1 MTRRRDPDLLGT
13 WGHSAADFETGGGKP
28 RRTGLYAAVAL
39 LVAIAAAAGLYASY
53 ELLVW
58 HVFEE
63 TYAAKFGLDWF
74 GTVFFGGYAFVVPA
88 VFAFVV
94 VYPFPRRSDFFALLR
109 AVNDRRLEYS
119 SLEAGSDGPSAGG
132 ATSRNIWAAWQGVKW
147 VAAYVAAYYLQ
158 GFFFYPN
165 VTETLEF
172 DLHGIG
178 SWAQVPRL
186 FALPLFP
193 ASGSGLVSLVPTME
207 TQYYLLVAAVGSV
220 LLVLAVRFSLR
231 LVTDYLYRK
240 TNAWIIDLLVVGML
254 VGASFWLGAPYW
266 LMNAFTPYVYGFLLT
281 VMFGLAY
288 GVMYFRLS
296 GKGLVP
302 INKRRR
308 TLVRVVAVV
317 VVVLLVANLGSI
329 AFIGVNW
336 NNNWL
341 GYSWTPQVQKQIN
354 VTRWA
359 AGLEGVST
367 SDVAS
372 VPQGNVSQILGLVRQ
387 WDQNASLIRS
397 EAEIGVNY
405 LSIPS
410 SQIVYLNGQQY
421 WVQPTTISYPPGH
434 TDWISEHLIYTH
446 ADRVIV
452 INAHTGS
459 YSSLSQVLGLQT
471 NSSFDNPLIYYGQGS
486 GFNNNVYVNVHGE
499 PAQVGNVTYQGKPDY
514 VLSGAQR
521 SLWFFVRGPTTW
533 GFAFSPPQ
541 NSIEMLVNRDVINR
555 VSQTLVPGLVAD
567 PQTFLVTDGSQLYFA
582 VMVYINYPL
591 QTGFAQA
598 DYLRNF
604 AVVLVN
610 VNDGSMHPYLVNNC
624 SSFLCGFFKQYYP
637 TWNQAPPAWLVP
649 QLRYPEQ
656 LLGTQTAPGQLDADF
671 FYHVDTPQVWRS
683 GSDFYERPSG
693 TYVYYVLV
701 NNGTQVSYVGIQ
713 LAEFSNSPGHNL
725 GGIYVVYGGSDLGK
739 TYLYQVNPSSNST
752 EKLFGPS
759 AALSAVTTNPQIKEQ
774 MTLLNN
780 PTQGNVLPYLIGGQL
795 YYFIPYYVNAGA
807 SANVITKLAF
817 MAVVDASNGVSA
829 YGTSSA
835 VAFANLLGSEN
846 RTAPIVPGTVTI
858 GDVAAD
864 FRSAGYNV
872 SQPSFVNVDV
882 GYLTATISLSNAT
895 APSVLAAVS
904 SFVSEYAVPAHAQ
917 TVYEWTQ
924 GNSTDFGVLT
934 ASGGLSEAYY
944 MQVVG

>member
-1 MTRRRDPDLLGT
+1 MGNWEPSTVDYE
-13 WGHSAADFETGGGKP
+13 ADGGKP
-28 RRTGLYAAVAL
+28 RRTRLYATVAL
-39 LVAIAAAAGLYASY
+39 LAAAAVAAGLYVSY

-58 HVFEE
+58 HVLEQM
-63 TYAAKFGLDWF
+63 YAAKLGLDWF

-88 VFAFVV
+88 AFAFAV
-94 VYPFPRRSDFFALLR
+94 VYPFPRRSDLFALLR
-109 AVNDRRLEYS
+109 AANDRRLEYS
-119 SLEAGSDGPSAGG
+119 SLEAGNDGPSAGG
-132 ATSRNIWAAWQGVKW
+132 ATSRNIWLAWQVVKW
-147 VAAYVAAYYLQ
+147 VGAYLAAYYLQ

-165 VTETLEF
+165 VTETIEF

-186 FALPLFP
+186 FSLPLFP

-207 TQYYLLVAAVGSV
+207 TQYYILVAAVGSV

-240 TNAWIIDLLVVGML
+240 TNAWIIDLIVVGLL
-254 VGASFWLGAPYW
+254 VSASVWLGAPYW
-266 LMNAFTPYVYGFLLT
+266 LMNAFTPYIYGFLLT

-288 GVMYFRLS
+288 GIMYFRLS

-308 TLVRVVAVV
+308 TLVRVVAVL
-317 VVVLLVANLGSI
+317 VVVLLVANLGSV
-329 AFIGVNW
+329 ALIGVNW

-341 GYSWTPQVQKQIN
+341 GYAWTPQVQKQIN

-359 AGLEGVST
+359 AGLQGVNT
-367 SDVAS
+367 SDIAS
-372 VPQGNVSQILGLVRQ
+372 IPQGNESQILGLVRQ

-397 EAEIGVNY
+397 EAQIGVNY
-405 LSIPS
+405 LSIPN
-410 SQIVYLNGQQY
+410 SQIVYLKGQQY
-421 WVQPTTISYPPGH
+421 WVQPTTITYPPGH

-446 ADRVIV
+446 SDRVIV
-452 INAHTGS
+452 INAHTGA
-459 YSSLSQVLGLQT
+459 YSSLSQALGLQA
-471 NSSFDNPLIYYGQGS
+471 NSSLDNPLIYYGQGS
-486 GFNNNVYVNVHGE
+486 GFNNNVYVNVKNE
-499 PAQVGNVTYQGKPDY
+499 PAQVGNATYLWKPDY

-521 SLWFFVRGPTTW
+521 ALWFFVRGPTTW

-541 NSIEMLVNRDVINR
+541 NNIDMLVNRDVLNR
-555 VSQTLVPGLVAD
+555 VSQALVPGLTVD
-567 PQTFLVTDGSQLYFA
+567 PQTFLVTDGTQLYFA

-649 QLRYPEQ
+649 QLRYPDQ

-671 FYHVDTPQVWRS
+671 LYHVDTSQVWRS
-683 GSDFYERPSG
+683 GSNFYERPAG
-693 TYVYYVLV
+693 TYIYYVLV
-701 NNGTQVSYVGIQ
+701 NKGNQLSYVGIQ

-725 GGIYVVYGGSDLGK
+725 GGIYIVYGGAQLGK
-739 TYLYQVNPSSNST
+739 MYLYQVNPSSNST

-759 AALSAVTTNPQIKEQ
+759 AALSAVSTNPQIREQ

-817 MAVVDASNGVSA
+817 MAVVDGSNGVST
-829 YGTSSA
+829 YGPSSA
-835 VAFANLLGSEN
+835 SAFASLLSSEN
-846 RTAPIVPGTVTI
+846 KTAPVVPGSVTVA
-858 GDVAAD
+858 DVASS

-872 SQPSFVNVDV
+872 TQPSFVNVNV
-882 GYLTATISLSNAT
+882 GYRTGTVTLSNAT
-895 APSVLAAVS
+895 VSSVQAAVS
-904 SFVSEYAVPAHAQ
+904 SFVSEYAVPAHTQ
-917 TVYEWTQ
+917 TIYEWTQ
-924 GNSTDFGVLT
+924 GNSTDFGVIST
-934 ASGGLSEAYY
+934 SSGFSEAYY
-944 MQVVG
+944 IQVVR

>member
-1 MTRRRDPDLLGT
+1 MTSGDY
-13 WGHSAADFETGGGKP
+13 ETEGGQP
-28 RRTGLYAAVAL
+28 RRFGLYAAVAL
-39 LVAIAAAAGLYASY
+39 VAVVAAAAGLYVSY

-58 HVFEE
+58 HVLEQM
-63 TYAAKFGLDWF
+63 YAAKFGLDWF
-74 GTVFFGGYAFVVPA
+74 GTVFFGGWAFVVPA

-94 VYPFPRRSDFFALLR
+94 VYPFPRRSDLFALLR
-109 AVNDRRLEYS
+109 AVNDRRLEYG
-119 SLEAGSDGPSAGG
+119 SLEVGSDGPSAGG
-132 ATSRNIWAAWQGVKW
+132 ATSRNIWAAWQAVKW
-147 VAAYVAAYYLQ
+147 VAAYLTAYYLQ
-158 GFFFYPN
+158 GFLFYPN

-172 DLHGIG
+172 DLHGLG

-186 FALPLFP
+186 VSLPLYP

-220 LLVLAVRFSLR
+220 LLVLAVRYSLR
-231 LVTDYLYRK
+231 LATDFLYRK
-240 TNAWIIDLLVVGML
+240 TNAWIIDLLVVGLL
-254 VGASFWLGAPYW
+254 VGASVWLGAPYW
-266 LMNAFTPYVYGFLLT
+266 LMNAFTPYIYGFLLT
-281 VMFGLAY
+281 VLFGTAY
-288 GVMYFRLS
+288 GILYFRLS

-302 INKRRR
+302 INRRR
-308 TLVRVVAVV
+308 RNLVRVVAVL
-317 VVVLLVANLGSI
+317 VVVLLVFNLGSV
-329 AFIGVNW
+329 AFIGFNW

-354 VTRWA
+354 VTRWS
-359 AGLEGVST
+359 AGLQGVSS

-372 VPQGNVSQILGLVRQ
+372 IPQGNVSQILGLVRQ

-405 LSIPS
+405 LSIPNS
-410 SQIVYLNGQQY
+410 EIVYLNGQQY
-421 WVQPTTISYPPGH
+421 WVQPTTMAYPPGH

-452 INAHTGS
+452 LNAHTGS
-459 YSSLSQVLGLQT
+459 YSSLSQALGLKT

-486 GFNNNVYVNVHGE
+486 GFNNNVYVNVKNE
-499 PAQVGNVTYQGKPDY
+499 PTQVGNATYLWKPDY

-541 NSIEMLVNRDVINR
+541 NSIDMLLNRDVVNR
-555 VSQTLVPGLVAD
+555 VQQTLVPGLTVD
-567 PQTFLVTDGSQLYFA
+567 PQTYLVTDGSQLYFA

-598 DYLRNF
+598 DFLRNF

-624 SSFLCGFFKQYYP
+624 SSFLCSFFKQYYSS
-637 TWNQAPPAWLVP
+637 WSQAPPAWLVP
-649 QLRYPEQ
+649 QIRYPEQ

-671 FYHVDTPQVWRS
+671 SYHVDTPQVWRS

-701 NNGTQVSYVGIQ
+701 NNGNQLSYVGIQ

-725 GGIYVVYGGSDLGK
+725 GGIYIVYGGADLGK
-739 TYLYQVNPSSNST
+739 MYLYDVNPSSSST

-759 AALSAVTTNPQIKEQ
+759 AALSAVTTNPQIKTQ

-780 PTQGNVLPYLIGGQL
+780 PTQGNILPYLIGGQL

-817 MAVVDASNGVSA
+817 MAVVDASNGVSD
-829 YGTSSA
+829 YGASSA
-835 VAFANLLGSEN
+835 AAFTNLLSSEN
-846 RTAPIVPGTVTI
+846 RTAPVAAGTVAVSDI
-858 GDVAAD
+858 AGA
-864 FRSAGYNV
+864 FMSAGYTV
-872 SQPSFVNVDV
+872 SQPSIVSVNV
-882 GYLTATISLSNAT
+882 GYRTATISLANAT
-895 APSVLAAVS
+895 ASSVASTVAA
-904 SFVSEYAVPAHAQ
+904 FVSQYAAPIHAQ
-917 TVYEWTQ
+917 TIYEWTQ
-924 GNSTDFGVLT
+924 GNFTNFGVI
-934 ASGGLSEAYY
+934 SNSNGLSEAYY
-944 MQVVG
+944 VQVVP